1 MVVLLARKSYEVR
14 QNPGTKKKQNPNEIR
29 NKRRIENFVNIF
41 AIFFKKNRKKHET
54 IFTKKK
60 KRFNIVHWTFLSF
73 TDGPDKAIDVTSRVH
88 LRFEF

>member
-14 QNPGTKKKQNPNEIR
+14 QNPGTKKKQNPSEEELKMSSTSLPFFS
-29 NKRRIENFVNIF
+29 KRTG
-41 AIFFKKNRKKHET
+41 KNMKQFSH
-54 IFTKKK
+54 KKK